1 MRLWPFRRRRPRV
14 VIRDFGVPPGH
25 GPGCAYSP
33 DVPHQRCFFP
43 NPDAAWTRPRD
54 PDPFELAETIDYLNL
69 EDEVMSA
76 DPTDTTPINPA
87 DTGSHHLD
95 LAAESSIAYAAE
107 EAESEKS
114 ERGHASQPLDASAY
128 RDSNRPDCPHCRGTG
143 KVLTTNDLLRASL
156 ELLGDDPGVH
166 NEFTAEFYGRLFDA
180 APYLAKLFPPDL
192 RHAGSDPDG
201 RGKAQRDKLL
211 SALIAL
217 GTSYEP
223 ENPEAME
230 VLNRHLATFG
240 RSHAAFDFPDGVRPP
255 SLDEYRLVKVVLFNL
270 LHDVAGDRWIPEFD
284 AVWSEAYDHAYR
296 KMGDA
301 AWEVMTERRG
311 QLHPRSVRQ

>member
-1 MRLWPFRRRRPRV
+1 V
-14 VIRDFGVPPGH
+14 VIRDFGVPPEH
-25 GPGCAYSP
+25 GPGCVYDPGTA
-33 DVPHQRCFFP
+33 HLRCFYS
-43 NPDAAWTRPRD
+43 NDPDAWARPRD
-54 PDPFELAETIDYLNL
+54 PDPIELADTVTTLIP
-69 EDEVMSA
+69 EDEPMTTNPA
-76 DPTDTTPINPA
+76 DATPIDSA
-87 DTGSHHLD
+87 DTGSHR
-95 LAAESSIAYAAE
+95 IAVE
-107 EAESEKS
+107 EAPT

-156 ELLGDDPGVH
+156 ELLGDDPAVH
-166 NEFTAEFYGRLFDA
+166 NEFTAEFYDRLFDA

-211 SALIAL
+211 SALLAL

-230 VLNRHLATFG
+230 VLNTHLASYG
-240 RSHAAFDFPDGVRPP
+240 RKHAAFDFPDGVRPP
-255 SLDEYRLVKVVLFNL
+255 SLDEYRLVKIVLFNL